1 MNYKELLFNKDK
13 VLTFYPRL
21 AVILN
26 KYEEIKAEE
35 MKEKTGKTPKS
46 DKNCLGKAIVINQVS
61 YWVDRNKELNK
72 NYRDGYYWC
81 YSSYK
86 RWVEVDFPY
95 WSIDTVK
102 RLFTSLEKDG
112 IFVSSN
118 YNKMSIDRTKWY
130 RIDCE
135 RLQQIIDLVEE
146 YEKTE
151 QDNIDDEPNNASCYD
166 DECNLPQSKSATC
179 HNESVQLAST
189 NTIDYI
195 NRLNSDNNNTNNN
208 EYVSSL
214 KDGGKNIYAFSE
226 KKGQKNSSEDSDEEY
241 QTTEEKL
248 KYEIFP
254 ILDDYMEENY
264 EYEYENGMNL
274 ILEDIIMEFY
284 HQYFMKFAKYHRIM
298 KIDTYKKIV
307 DKYFMPPDEME
318 DVYDF
323 KDYKSMIECYFKINY
338 NKRGNYNGK
347 INLSL
352 AHFFSENILKNLY
365 HKIQC

>member
-1 MNYKELLFNKDK
+1 MCESIKKIK
-13 VLTFYPRL
+13 K
-21 AVILN
+21 AVIREDLLAITGCCVEATILN
-26 KYEEIKAEE
+26 QFIYWSERIKDADEFIKKENEIAKRNGEEEKEPNYGWMYKSNQEMAEEILMGYSAVQTGRYINKLVDKGFIQKRHNPKYKWDRTLQYKVNLVNIAKALKGKGYPLSDYKIELEE
-35 MKEKTGKTPKS
+35 NNDNFNEHVS
-46 DKNCLGKAIVINQVS
+46 NNDISLG
-61 YWVDRNKELNK
+61 
-72 NYRDGYYWC
+72 
-81 YSSYK
+81 
-86 RWVEVDFPY
+86 
-95 WSIDTVK
+95 SIDN
-102 RLFTSLEKDG
+102 SSMNDG
-112 IFVSSN
+112 IIKDERAIPYITTETTFSDITSNN
-118 YNKMSIDRTKWY
+118 YNNDS
-130 RIDCE
+130 
-135 RLQQIIDLVEE
+135 
-146 YEKTE
+146 
-151 QDNIDDEPNNASCYD
+151 
-166 DECNLPQSKSATC
+166 
-179 HNESVQLAST
+179 
-189 NTIDYI
+189 
-195 NRLNSDNNNTNNN
+195 